1 MAESLKQLEQNIQ
14 SSFGYVKKDLL
25 MVNDA
30 ISDLHDKIQHLSLN
44 HANLLEKIQEIEDQV
59 KPKSK
64 KKSKKKPKK
73 KSKKKKTTKKS
84 SPKKKVVKTEEI
96 TYS

>member
-1 MAESLKQLEQNIQ
+1 MTNPLKQLEQNIQ

-44 HANLLEKIQEIEDQV
+44 HANLLEKIQEIEDQI
-59 KPKSK
+59 KPDSKSK
-64 KKSKKKPKK
+64 TKKKTKK
-73 KSKKKKTTKKS
+73 TKTTKKKTNPS
-84 SPKKKVVKTEEI
+84 KKKVIKTEEI